1 MSNISTVFVVD
12 VSGAIEHR
20 DTKHCVCVSVTS
32 DKYLL
37 INTNHREIYDDFE
50 IKSSDYAFLKHKN
63 RFVCCSEMY
72 EFKPDK
78 LIKRVG
84 NLHRDDMLKII
95 DKIQNS
101 EYLKKIEKDSVI
113 PELNKWLS
121 ESFGD

>member
-1 MSNISTVFVVD
+1 
-12 VSGAIEHR
+12 
-20 DTKHCVCVSVTS
+20 
-32 DKYLL
+32 
-37 INTNHREIYDDFE
+37 
-50 IKSSDYAFLKHKN
+50 
-63 RFVCCSEMY
+63 MY